1 MVSSIHPT
9 PSDAATAPH
18 VRFPVDQM
26 ATITIKTNL
35 PIPVDFPPFY
45 RDYPAMSKPGTFTA
59 ANAAEM
65 GRRSAAARAAQAQRI
80 PAEPPQPLA
89 PLAPLPQPLL
99 TELDTFAKR
108 RLARV
113 RAQLDRLDDEL
124 AECSLEDSKRI
135 KELTDAQLR
144 LSEQE
149 RILAGRPLP
158 GSRRPAAE
166 RAPRL
171 GASAPAYEP
180 VPIPVPIAQPAQPA
194 QPPGW
199 EYDPPATDTT
209 TGSVPPAA

>member
-1 MVSSIHPT
+1 MP
-9 PSDAATAPH
+9 
-18 VRFPVDQM
+18 
-26 ATITIKTNL
+26 
-35 PIPVDFPPFY
+35 
-45 RDYPAMSKPGTFTA
+45 
-59 ANAAEM
+59 
-65 GRRSAAARAAQAQRI
+65 AARSGLI
-80 PAEPPQPLA
+80 A

-171 GASAPAYEP
+171 GDSAPAYEPVP